1 MSSKKYMLFYN
12 IENNGFLYQLYKEE
26 FESNDTFLKRIW
38 YISKKKPKSLKEFEK
53 YKNLSLIWRNIKF
66 YNMIYSK
73 EIENL
78 IL

>member
-1 MSSKKYMLFYN
+1 MLYYN
-12 IENNGFLYQLYKEE
+12 IENNGFLYKLSKEE
-26 FESNDTFLKRIW
+26 FESNDVFLKRIW
-38 YISKKKPKSLKEFEK
+38 YISKKNPKNSKEFEK